1 MSETAFNP
9 NYYMVKLRGK
19 GGSSDY
25 LPVAARVLWF
35 RDQFPIDKGWGIRT
49 RLLDGGF
56 KEGFAVFMAEVLDP
70 EGRIVATGANAEDKQ
85 GFADFLMKAETGAI
99 GRALAACGYGTMAA
113 LDEGPD
119 NVVDAPIERAR
130 PEEQPIGYPCEVCN
144 AEVDYQTAG
153 VSRRKFNGRVFC
165 IPHGRELLEGM
176 KAQPSVLACGDCGQI
191 VSEKVANASLQGQGR
206 IICVDCAKKLK
217 EQTAAATA

>member
-1 MSETAFNP
+1 MSEERFNP
-9 NYYMVKLRGK
+9 LSHIVKLRGK
-19 GGSSDY
+19 GGSTAY

-35 RDQFPIDKGWGIRT
+35 RDQFSIEKGWSIRT
-49 RLLDGGF
+49 KLLDGGLQ
-56 KEGFAVFMAEVLDP
+56 EGYALFRAVVFDP
-70 EGRIVATGANAEDKQ
+70 EGRAVATGHNVEDKA
-85 GFADFLMKAETGAI
+85 GFIDFIQKSETGAI
-99 GRALAACGYGTMAA
+99 GRALAAAGLGTMAA

-119 NVVDAPIERAR
+119 NVVDAPIDRAR
-130 PEEQPIGYPCEVCN
+130 PEEQPMGYPCEVCN

-153 VSRRKFNGRVFC
+153 ASRRKFNGRVFC

-176 KAQPSVLACGDCGQI
+176 KAQPSILACGDCGQI
-191 VSEKVANASLQGQGR
+191 VTEKVANASLQGQGR